1 MQLLNRLFT
10 LWSLMKNYLPWAF
23 LFLLAAFIVSCADDD
38 DFAPPADAPDE
49 QTSPVVFNPDE
60 VPYQTLS
67 EYNFFEGNMA
77 DFNPVAG
84 VLPYDVITPLFS
96 DYAKKSRFV
105 WMPDSVK
112 ASYQSDHDV
121 LNFGNGTILIKNFYY
136 ENVQPLNAK
145 RVIETRVMYILNG
158 EWQFAE
164 YVWNDE
170 QTEAFLDMNGSNTM
184 VNFVDQAGISVT
196 VDYRIPNESECFTCH
211 KVNEFPIPIGPK
223 PQNIN
228 SDYAYAD
235 GVKNQLIKWVEMGYL
250 DSNYPTNIT
259 TTVKWD
265 DENMLLEDRV
275 RSYLDMNCAH
285 CHRSGSH
292 CDYREIRFAY
302 NETINADIMGICM
315 ESQVY
320 INPDLNLI
328 IAGGK
333 AEKSALYYRLIS
345 TEEDIRMPLLGR
357 SVVHEEGIQ
366 LLHAYI
372 ESLDPC

>member
-1 MQLLNRLFT
+1 
-10 LWSLMKNYLPWAF
+10 MKNYLFGAS
-23 LFLLAAFIVSCADDD
+23 LFMLASIFVSCGEDDEPE
-38 DFAPPADAPDE
+38 PPAKSPVE
-49 QTSPVVFNPDE
+49 VTSPVVFNPDE

-77 DFNPVAG
+77 DFSPVLG

-96 DYAKKSRFV
+96 DYSKKSRFV

-112 ASYQSDHDV
+112 ATYESDHNI
-121 LNFGNGTILIKNFYY
+121 LNFADGTILIKNFYY
-136 ENVQPLNAK
+136 DHVQPLDDK
-145 RVIETRVMYILNG
+145 RVIETRVLYMLNN

-170 QTEAFLDMNGSNTM
+170 QTEAFLDMEGSNT
-184 VNFVDQAGISVT
+184 NISFVDEAGLTMT
-196 VDYRIPNESECFTCH
+196 VDYRIPNQSECLTCH
-211 KVNEFPIPIGPK
+211 KVNENPIPIGPK

-228 SDYAYAD
+228 SDYAYTD

-250 DSNYPTNIT
+250 DSNYPTNIV
-259 TTVKWD
+259 TTVRWD
-265 DENMLLEDRV
+265 DTSQLLEDRV

-292 CDYREIRFAY
+292 CDYREIRFGY
-302 NETINADIMGICM
+302 NETTNADIMGICM

-320 INPDLNLI
+320 INSDLNYV

-333 AEKSALYYRLIS
+333 SNKSALFFRLNSID
-345 TEEDIRMPLLGR
+345 EEVRMPLLGR
-357 SVVHEEGIQ
+357 SVVHEEGLQ
-366 LLHAYI
+366 LIYEYI
-372 ESLDPC
+372 ESLNPC